1 MKPLLRE
8 GDAVLVAHG
17 NKDIRRGDVV
27 VFRQEGGLV
36 AHRVLRIGVGDAGS
50 VLVTKGD
57 GLSRFDTPVS
67 AKQVVG
73 RVVSI
78 ERNGRQMR
86 LDTPGWRA
94 VGWLVAVATLAG
106 AVLYRRVRA
115 LMRWVGLENG

>member
-17 NKDIRRGDVV
+17 RKDVRRGDVV

-36 AHRVLRIGVGDAGS
+36 AHRVLRIGRGDTGCA
-50 VLVTKGD
+50 LVTKGD
-57 GLSRFDTPVS
+57 SLRRFDAPIS

-94 VGWLVAVATLAG
+94 VGWLVAGATLAG
-106 AVLYRRVRA
+106 AVVYRRVRA